1 VAVPADARVT
11 RVVRRC
17 TTMSGSSYRTP
28 PERAPAPDRR
38 PRLLIDG
45 VIMRPTNL
53 FRTLTAVV
61 LFSAPLS
68 AQGRVSPRA
77 TTMPSSDREGYSLSL
92 GLGGGSSGV
101 TCAGCDDSRET
112 GASGYFR
119 IGKGMSPTLI
129 LGAELNGWNKTEN
142 LQSARTGMVSAI
154 AQWYPSVTNGFF
166 AKAGLGVGR
175 TTLTDKSVTPTD
187 KLESTG
193 LGYQLGM
200 GYDIGIARRWSITPY
215 MNYLAT
221 NGANAHLNGV
231 DMNTKLDANYV
242 QYGLGLSWH

>member
-1 VAVPADARVT
+1 
-11 RVVRRC
+11 
-17 TTMSGSSYRTP
+17 MSGTFLPYKC
-28 PERAPAPDRR
+28 ERVPAPDRLS
-38 PRLLIDG
+38 RLLIDG

-53 FRTLTAVV
+53 FRALTAVV
-61 LFSAPLS
+61 LFSAPLA

-77 TTMPSSDREGYSLSL
+77 TTIPSSDREGYSLSL
-92 GLGGGSSGV
+92 GLGGGSTGV

-112 GASGYFR
+112 GASGYLR
-119 IGKGMSPTLI
+119 LGKGMSSNLMI
-129 LGAELNGWNKTEN
+129 GAELNGWNKTEN

-175 TTLTDKSVTPTD
+175 TTLTDKSVTPND

-193 LGYQLGM
+193 LGYQVGM

-231 DMNTKLDANYV
+231 DMKSKLDANYV